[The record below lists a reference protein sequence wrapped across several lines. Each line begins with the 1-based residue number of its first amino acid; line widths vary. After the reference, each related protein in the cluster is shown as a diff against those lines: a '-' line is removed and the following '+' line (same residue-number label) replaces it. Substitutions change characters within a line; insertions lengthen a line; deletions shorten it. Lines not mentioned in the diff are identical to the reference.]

1 MTNLRNVG
9 HLKAFTLALWV
20 PVMGLAA
27 DGAGLNLRAAFAQ
40 DFMIGVALATAQ
52 VDGRDR
58 RAGEI
63 AAEQFSAV
71 TPENAMKW
79 QSLHPAWDRYDF
91 KAADAYVEFASRHTM
106 SLIGHTLVWH
116 SQAPSW
122 VFAGAEGKPAT
133 REVMLKRMQEHIHAV
148 VGRYKGQVKGWDV
161 VNEALSD
168 SGADILRDS
177 PWRRLIGD
185 DFVDHAFRFAKEADP
200 QAELYYNDYGL
211 DDERKR
217 ANCIQLV
224 RGMLDRGVPVTGV
237 GTQSH
242 FHLDY
247 PSLAAVDQTLSAL
260 SSLRLKVMVTE
271 LDVDVLPYREN
282 PGIADIS
289 RRQTGDKT
297 MDPYTSGLPEEIQIK
312 LAKRYR
318 DLFAIYL
325 RHREAITRVT
335 FWGLD
340 DGQSWLND
348 FPIAGRTN
356 HPLLFDR
363 ELKPKPAF
371 FSVFQKERA
380 TAGGATKDA
389 GGTTK

>member
-1 MTNLRNVG
+1 MTILRYLG
-9 HLKAFTLALWV
+9 PIKAFTLALWV
-20 PVMGLAA
+20 PGLGLAA
-27 DGAGLNLRAAFAQ
+27 DGAGRSLREAFAQ
-40 DFMIGVALATAQ
+40 EFMMGVALATSQ
-52 VDGRDR
+52 VDGRER

-79 QSLHPAWDRYDF
+79 QSLHPESDRYDF
-91 KAADAYVEFASRHTM
+91 KAADAYVEFAGKHNM
-106 SLIGHTLVWH
+106 SLIGHALVWH

-122 VFAGAEGKPAT
+122 VFEGAEGKPAT
-133 REVMLKRMQEHIHAV
+133 REVMLNRMRQYIHAV
-148 VGRYKGQVKGWDV
+148 VGRYKGKVKGWDV

-168 SGADILRDS
+168 SGGDILRDS
-177 PWRRLIGD
+177 LWRRLIGD
-185 DFVDHAFRFAKEADP
+185 DFIDHAFRFAKEADP

-211 DDERKR
+211 EDERKR
-217 ANCIQLV
+217 GNCVKLL
-224 RGMLDRGVPVTGV
+224 RGLLDRGVPVTGV

-242 FHLDY
+242 FQLDY

-282 PGIADIS
+282 PGIADLS
-289 RRQTGDKT
+289 RREEGNKA
-297 MDPYTSGLPEEIQIK
+297 MDPCVAGLPGEIQIK
-312 LAKRYR
+312 LANRYR
-318 DLFAIYL
+318 DLFALYL
-325 RHREAITRVT
+325 RHREAIARVT

-340 DGQSWLND
+340 DRQSWLND

-371 FSVFQKERA
+371 FAVLEKGRA
-380 TAGGATKDA
+380 TAGGVTK
-389 GGTTK
+389 